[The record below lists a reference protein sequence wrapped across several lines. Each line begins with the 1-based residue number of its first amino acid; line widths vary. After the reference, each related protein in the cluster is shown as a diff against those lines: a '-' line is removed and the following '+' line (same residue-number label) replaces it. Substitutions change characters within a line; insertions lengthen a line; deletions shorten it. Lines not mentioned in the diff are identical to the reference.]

1 MRYGESFIPD
11 TYVSDGRQKVDLYRR
26 LAALESLREVEELIA
41 EVRDRFGPL
50 PDPVTHL
57 FNLARLRLR
66 ARDWHVQDVQHG
78 DQTLV
83 VRFDREGAP
92 KGNALARW
100 GKVFDRRI
108 SFSAVGDLE
117 VRIETRG
124 LTPERLIG
132 MLDQAMT
139 I

>member
-1 MRYGESFIPD
+1 M
-11 TYVSDGRQKVDLYRR
+11 SDGRQKVELYRR
-26 LAALESLREVEELIA
+26 LAATESLQELDALTA

-50 PDPVTHL
+50 PPAVARL
-57 FNLARLRLR
+57 FSLSRLRLH
-66 ARDWHVQDVQHG
+66 ARESHIQDVQHG
-78 DQTLV
+78 DHTLV

-92 KGNALARW
+92 RGNALARW

-132 MLDQAMT
+132 MLDQAMNP
-139 I
+139 